1 MYYFCHSLIIPVWSV
16 QVSHNEAARCALQ
29 CAYRTIVKDGQT
41 RLSCITVEQR
51 SAYTLLGLMS
61 HILKTRMVNV
71 FY

>member
-16 QVSHNEAARCALQ
+16 QVSQNEAARCALQ
-29 CAYRTIVKDGQT
+29 CAYRTIVKDSQT

-61 HILKTRMVNV
+61 HTLKTRMVNV